1 MSRRVLSLLCAVVAA
16 LPARAAAAQVVL
28 HDGVTVRSLE
38 AAAARDSND
47 IVALY
52 DLALGYW
59 SKKRWDDAERTLRTT
74 LAIEPRNAP
83 ALLALAHLP
92 FARRPRLWDE
102 IDAGEVPAEWQP
114 ALLRYE
120 RDTRMAFLI
129 DPLVDLQVVGAVSPS
144 PSSLLRGG
152 GEPTLER
159 SLRVAIANM
168 QNGRYDNA
176 YAWFDRLARNL
187 GGERDPSRIPDI
199 VLWYRGLSAAHLN
212 DLPAAIADFTRLSQ
226 LVDTM
231 AASSGMVDPGLPT
244 FILGYLLERV
254 GRTDD
259 AVATYQRLLA
269 RDLSLW
275 MAHVRLAK
283 IHDDR
288 GEWSEAIRERR
299 LAIAA
304 APEDGSLFLDLGIT
318 LFHAGR
324 PDEAVEPL
332 AQAQSALPRN
342 FRVPYWQGLVAAQL
356 GRPADA
362 REAFGRFLSLVPS
375 RYTVEIAD
383 VRGRLRDLP

>member
-1 MSRRVLSLLCAVVAA
+1 MNRPVLPLLCAILA
-16 LPARAAAAQVVL
+16 LLPPGTARAQVVL

-38 AAAARDSND
+38 AAVARDSND
-47 IVALY
+47 FVALY

-59 SKKRWDDAERTLRTT
+59 SKKRWDDAERTLNTT

-114 ALLRYE
+114 ALLRYD
-120 RDTRMAFLI
+120 RYTQLAFLV

-159 SLRVAIANM
+159 SLRVAIANL

-176 YAWFDRLARNL
+176 HAWFDRLARNL
-187 GGERDPSRIPDI
+187 GGEQDSSRIPDI

-212 DLPAAIADFTRLSQ
+212 DLPAAIADFDRLSK

-231 AASSGMVDPGLPT
+231 AASSGMVDRSLPT
-244 FILGYLLERV
+244 FILGFLQERV
-254 GRTDD
+254 GRTDE
-259 AVATYQRLLA
+259 AVTTYQRLLA
-269 RDLSLW
+269 RDLSVW

-299 LAIAA
+299 LAIGA
-304 APEDGSLFLDLGIT
+304 APEDASLLLDLGIT
-318 LFHAGR
+318 LSRAGR
-324 PDEAVEPL
+324 PEEAVGPL
-332 AQAQSALPRN
+332 AQAQAGLPRN
-342 FRVPYWQGLVAAQL
+342 FRVPYWQGLVALQRA
-356 GRPADA
+356 RPADA

-375 RYTVEIAD
+375 RYTGEIAE